1 MVTGLFLCYNVNE
14 PQMKMRVLT
23 VRCRVF
29 LILTSLHHQTNDE
42 LFDITTDTYAEFRHF
57 PDRRKEVF
65 RDILVSKATFDILS
79 KANAAT
85 DLIKESKKIAPP
97 S

>member
-1 MVTGLFLCYNVNE
+1 MALASKYGDRIV
-14 PQMKMRVLT
+14 
-23 VRCRVF
+23 
-29 LILTSLHHQTNDE
+29 SLLQRERTADEEDADEHQTNDE

-65 RDILVSKATFDILS
+65 RDILVSKATFDILF